1 MERGKEA
8 SARSNSGFF
17 RVHCIS
23 CYDIMT
29 KATWIGTRYNQ
40 RDEKAHFV
48 GLPGAGGVP
57 LPDPPFPPF
66 QRASGKE
73 GRIGTGPVPTAAEVQ
88 GHARV
93 LASVNPRI
101 SQPHGFP
108 PP

>member
-8 SARSNSGFF
+8 SVRPTSGFF
-17 RVHCIS
+17 RFHCVS
-23 CYDIMT
+23 CYDIST
-29 KATWIGTRYNQ
+29 NAGWIGTRYNQ

-73 GRIGTGPVPTAAEVQ
+73 GRIGTGPVPTAASDQ
-88 GHARV
+88 GHAGGRSS
-93 LASVNPRI
+93 ANPRI
-101 SQPHGFP
+101 SQPHGYP